1 MSYKEDV
8 LKLLEENAEYT
19 PKNIADALSIEE
31 SKVKSI
37 IDECKEDGT
46 LLGSTAVVNWD
57 KTDKE
62 FCSAIIE
69 INVVTKSG
77 DGFEEVAQKLASF
90 PEVTALYLMSG
101 GYDLAV
107 FIEGKS
113 MKEVAMFV
121 YQKLAVIEGVTGT
134 ATHFIL
140 NKYKDKNI
148 LFKDKEKDEREWL

>member
-1 MSYKEDV
+1 MSVREEI

-19 PKNIADALSIEE
+19 SKNISDALGITEE
-31 SKVKSI
+31 EVNGI
-37 IDECKEDGT
+37 VNECKENGI

-57 KTDKE
+57 KTEKE
-62 FCSAIIE
+62 YCSAIIE
-69 INVVTKSG
+69 INVVTKTG
-77 DGFEEVAQKLASF
+77 DGFEEVARKLASF

-107 FIEGKS
+107 MIEGKS

-121 YQKLAVIEGVTGT
+121 YQKLAVVEGVTGT

-140 NKYKDKNI
+140 NKYKEKNV
-148 LFKDKEKDEREWL
+148 LFKETEKDEREWL